1 MTFGR
6 QIAALVVL
14 LIGLTG
20 VVSLVA
26 FLSHSGIQGEVRKS
40 RAIYMP
46 MRRDLHRIQRLVAL
60 HGLAVERAMPDTVD
74 DPRPSAAAH
83 EEAVRSLGAELLQ
96 YVESLESL
104 TALDVA
110 QGRLSGSAAEE
121 TEADAEFRQMSE
133 LLLEIRPRI
142 EGLRT
147 HGAAAIASVARGDDG
162 AALLARDAANREGE
176 LLVEE
181 LRAATRVVDSFIE
194 DSARDVDDRVEYS
207 RSMILAAALSALVA
221 GAALALLIGRR
232 LARSVAAVSAAAV
245 QVGEHLDHDEVP
257 VERIEL
263 RSPEE
268 MAALALTINRM
279 LDSLSLHAR
288 RREQA
293 EQREAHR
300 ADELAARN
308 DELKRLIGAASHDL
322 RTPLR
327 SVVSFAQLLERSVG
341 ARLHAD
347 EAEFLRFVAAGG
359 RRMGVLLDDLQRYLQ
374 VSLDDEEPVE
384 PVDLSEV
391 LDAALAKH
399 AARIE
404 QTSAQVDHGSLPV
417 VLGVA
422 AHLEI
427 VLDELIG
434 NALVF
439 SNGGVPEIS
448 IAAERVTAGW
458 LVTVA
463 DRGIGLEERY
473 RERIFDLF
481 TRLDVPA
488 PGDGTGI
495 GLALCRRI
503 VERHGGRIGVES
515 RLGEGSR
522 FWFTLPDNPA
532 NAAVGAPVAVASVA
546 SPLLSAPADASAQ
559 GREIL

>member
-1 MTFGR
+1 
-6 QIAALVVL
+6 
-14 LIGLTG
+14 
-20 VVSLVA
+20 
-26 FLSHSGIQGEVRKS
+26 
-40 RAIYMP
+40 
-46 MRRDLHRIQRLVAL
+46 
-60 HGLAVERAMPDTVD
+60 
-74 DPRPSAAAH
+74 
-83 EEAVRSLGAELLQ
+83 
-96 YVESLESL
+96 
-104 TALDVA
+104 
-110 QGRLSGSAAEE
+110 
-121 TEADAEFRQMSE
+121 
-133 LLLEIRPRI
+133 
-142 EGLRT
+142 
-147 HGAAAIASVARGDDG
+147 
-162 AALLARDAANREGE
+162 
-176 LLVEE
+176 
-181 LRAATRVVDSFIE
+181 
-194 DSARDVDDRVEYS
+194 
-207 RSMILAAALSALVA
+207 
-221 GAALALLIGRR
+221 
-232 LARSVAAVSAAAV
+232 
-245 QVGEHLDHDEVP
+245 
-257 VERIEL
+257 
-263 RSPEE
+263 